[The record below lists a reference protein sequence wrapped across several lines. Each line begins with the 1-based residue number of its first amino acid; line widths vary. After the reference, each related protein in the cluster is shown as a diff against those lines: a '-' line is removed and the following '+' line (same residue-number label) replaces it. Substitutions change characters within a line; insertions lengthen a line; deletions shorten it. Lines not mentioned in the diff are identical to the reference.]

1 MIYTHV
7 VNDLVMRKLSLPIF
21 FFNFTYVTVYT
32 CSLSCNSLVE
42 SSIEVLG
49 SVLAKL
55 PNLRT
60 LVW

>member
-1 MIYTHV
+1 MTCIAYKQYTLI
-7 VNDLVMRKLSLPIF
+7 DLVMRKL

-42 SSIEVLG
+42 SSMEILG

-55 PNLRT
+55 PNLKT